1 MKQTSRYELMI
12 FTMFL
17 SSNYMITQAT
27 KIRFFI
33 LELLCNLNLKC

>member
-27 KIRFFI
+27 NKRFFI